1 MRALERG
8 GPRSG
13 ERGYDEEPE
22 DLHLKIL
29 HSVAFQGKAAFAPL
43 SRITSHRNQVR
54 RAGSQQAANV
64 ERLRAARQF
73 RDYVARISELARP
86 ALLRELLLLELDYR
100 RRRGETP
107 DPVEYRARFPDC
119 LADIEAAFAPVP
131 RREQPVPATVA
142 VAELGPVAS
151 RCSPPDRIGLR
162 PARRSPPA
170 PCRWQPGLATTR
182 RRPPRAPPLP
192 TGPVPVAARFGNHS
206 PRP

>member
-1 MRALERG
+1 
-8 GPRSG
+8 
-13 ERGYDEEPE
+13 
-22 DLHLKIL
+22 
-29 HSVAFQGKAAFAPL
+29 
-43 SRITSHRNQVR
+43 
-54 RAGSQQAANV
+54 
-64 ERLRAARQF
+64 
-73 RDYVARISELARP
+73 VARISELARP

-192 TGPVPVAARFGNHS
+192 TGPVPVAARFGNHGAPPAPRAAAPHRPRAGGSQVWQPRGVARPARRRSPPAPSRWQPGLATTRRRPPRAPPLPTGPVPVAARFGNHS